1 MVHPDQE
8 AVIPAAPFI
17 AVVGQSFGGEQEW
30 VNRAK
35 RALTSHPQY
44 HNTEHGETKGWRGA
58 HFTAL
63 CFDQAGNRMRNGGDF
78 MRATREGT
86 YPVWWVWPD
95 QLNGLLRAAAD
106 KARTAVEGPSVG
118 TSNASE
124 PKNTPAN
131 GDSQ

>member
-1 MVHPDQE
+1 MTLVHSGAS
-8 AVIPAAPFI
+8 AVIPTVPFI
-17 AVVGQSFGGEQEW
+17 AVVGQSFGSEQEW
-30 VNRAK
+30 VNRAT
-35 RALTSHPQY
+35 RALTSHPEY
-44 HNTEHGETKGWRGA
+44 NNTAHSKGKGWQGH

-95 QLNGLLRAAAD
+95 QINDLLR
-106 KARTAVEGPSVG
+106 ARTAVEGPSVG

-124 PKNTPAN
+124 PKTLPTN

>member
-1 MVHPDQE
+1 MSLVHSGAS
-8 AVIPAAPFI
+8 AVIPTEPFI
-17 AVVGQSFGGEQEW
+17 AVVGQSFSSQQDW
-30 VNRAK
+30 VNRAT
-35 RALTSHPQY
+35 RHLTAHPAY
-44 HNTEHGETKGWRGA
+44 NNTEHGENSGWRGP

-78 MRATREGT
+78 MRAEAEKT

-95 QLNGLLRAAAD
+95 QINHLL

-118 TSNASE
+118 TGGEAERE
-124 PKNTPAN
+124 PKSLPTN